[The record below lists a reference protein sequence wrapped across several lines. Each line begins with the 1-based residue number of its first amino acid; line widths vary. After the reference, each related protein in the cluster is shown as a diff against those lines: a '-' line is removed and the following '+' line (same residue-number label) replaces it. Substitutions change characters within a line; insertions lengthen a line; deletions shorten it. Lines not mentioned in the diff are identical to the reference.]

1 MLECLEIRSW
11 DGPEVN
17 RRDFL
22 KLSAGAGALGL
33 LSASCGHGS
42 GASTTPVRDAK
53 WAGAADSARL
63 ARVFEKALSRGGDYC
78 DIYFQRRRQ
87 LALGLEE
94 GIVNTAGASVDM
106 GAGIRVIQAGQT
118 GYAFTESLDDASLLA
133 AAEMAAAVASGSP
146 SKAAFP
152 HRVLPVPS
160 YYPAAPLFSGLDPAV
175 RVRLLLD
182 LDAEIRRH
190 PEIVKVSMYYLDEE
204 NAIQHF
210 DSLGR
215 SFADEQPMVVL
226 RVTATAARG
235 QKVETNGYNCAARA
249 GFDFFSAERRKKI
262 VAEVLRRTLVLFD
275 AVPGPAGE
283 YPLVLAP
290 GSSGILLHEAIGH
303 GMEADFAKAKT
314 TIYTDRIGKKIAPD
328 FVTIVD
334 DGTVPGMR
342 GSIHRDDEGAESSR
356 TVLVENGIFRTFL
369 HDRISAE
376 HFGLS
381 PTGNGRRE
389 SFRHMPIPR
398 MRNTYMLAGPHDPK
412 EIIASVKKGIY
423 AETFTNGQVAIG
435 AGDFTFYIKNGNLIE
450 DGRIGA
456 PIKDVNIIGNGPRV
470 LESVTMVG
478 NDLQLDE
485 GAWTCGKRGQQ
496 VPVGLGMPTVA
507 VSSITVGGM
516 RR

>member
-1 MLECLEIRSW
+1 MLQHMEIGGGGM
-11 DGPEVN
+11 DGVN

-22 KLSAGAGALGL
+22 KLSAGAGSMALFA
-33 LSASCGHGS
+33 SACGG
-42 GASTTPVRDAK
+42 GMPATTPDRDAH
-53 WAGAADSARL
+53 WAEAAGNARI

-78 DIYFQRRRQ
+78 DVYFQRRRQ

-94 GIVNTAGASVDM
+94 SIVNTAGASVDM
-106 GAGIRVIQAGQT
+106 GAGIRVIHAGQT
-118 GYAFTESLDDASLLA
+118 GYAFTESLDEASLLA

-146 SKAAFP
+146 SKARFP
-152 HRVLPVPS
+152 HRASPMPS
-160 YYPAAPLFSGLDPAV
+160 YYPVSPQFSGIEPAA
-175 RVRLLLD
+175 RVRLLLE
-182 LDAEIRRH
+182 LDTEIRRN

-204 NAIQHF
+204 NSICHM

-215 SFADEQPMVVL
+215 SFRDEQPMVVL

-235 QKVETNGYNCAARA
+235 GRVETNGYNCSARA
-249 GFDFFSAERRKKI
+249 GFDFFSSERKKKI
-262 VAEVLRRTLVLFD
+262 VSEVLRRTLVLFD
-275 AVPGPAGE
+275 AIPGPAGE

-314 TIYTDRIGKKIAPD
+314 TIYTDRIGKKIAPE

-334 DGTVPGMR
+334 DGTMPGMR
-342 GSIHRDDEGAESSR
+342 GSIHRDDEGEKSER
-356 TVLVENGIFRTFL
+356 TVLVENGIFRTFM
-369 HDRISAE
+369 HDRISSE
-376 HFGLS
+376 HFHLP
-381 PTGNGRRE
+381 PTGSGRRE

-412 EIIASVKKGIY
+412 DIIASVKNGIY

-450 DGRIGA
+450 NGRIGA

-478 NDLQLDE
+478 HDFAMDE

-507 VSSITVGGM
+507 VSAITVGGT

>member
-1 MLECLEIRSW
+1 MQDILDINFHHN
-11 DGPEVN
+11 GIH

-22 KLSAGAGALGL
+22 KLTAGTGL
-33 LSASCGHGS
+33 VSMFSSCGHRS
-42 GASTTPVRDAK
+42 QVFVMPKRSAT
-53 WAGAADSARL
+53 WAQVTDETQL
-63 ARVFEKALSRGGDYC
+63 KRVFEKALSNGGDYC
-78 DIYFQRRRQ
+78 DIYFQHRQQ

-94 GIVNTAGASVDM
+94 CLVNSAKTSIDM

-118 GYAFTESLDDASLLA
+118 GYAFTESLDEASLLA

-146 SKAAFP
+146 SKVKWP
-152 HRVLPVPS
+152 HRVSPMPV
-160 YYPAAPLFSGLDPAV
+160 YYPNTPLFSHLDPSV
-175 RVRLLLD
+175 RVRMLLE
-182 LDAEIRRH
+182 LDAEIRKH
-190 PEIVKVSMYYLDEE
+190 PEIIKVAMYYLDEE
-204 NAIQHF
+204 DSIYHV

-215 SFADEQPMVVL
+215 CFRDERPMVVL
-226 RVTATAARG
+226 RVTVTATRNG
-235 QKVETNGYNCAARA
+235 KIETNGYNCSARA
-249 GFDFFSAERRKKI
+249 GFDFFSPERKKKI
-262 VAEVLRRTLVLFD
+262 VSEVLRRTLVLFD
-275 AVPGPAGE
+275 AVPGPAGQ

-314 TIYTDRIGKKIAPD
+314 TIYTDKIGKKIAPD

-334 DGTVPGMR
+334 DGTLPNMR
-342 GSIHRDDEGAESSR
+342 GSIHRDDEGETSAR
-356 TVLVENGIFRTFL
+356 TVLVENGIFRTFM
-369 HDRISAE
+369 HDRICAE
-376 HFGLS
+376 HFRVT
-381 PTGNGRRE
+381 PTGNGRRD

-412 EIIASVKKGIY
+412 DIIAAVKNGIY

-450 DGRIGA
+450 NGRIGA

-470 LESVTMVG
+470 LESITMVG
-478 NDLQLDE
+478 NDFAFDE

-507 VSSITVGGM
+507 VSSITVGGI